1 METTKIKSLRTL
13 QPTVKMKTVVRNY
26 GDGRIAEFSEA
37 PDFEGPRIHLSGAN
51 STEFWEKYPNNGYRM
66 QMEMASRE
74 LYSKCTDDPKLCE
87 DHNLSQKDIDDLRRG
102 RTPEGRTWHHDHSPK
117 DDCNMVLT
125 DKKVHDENKHC
136 GGSLTSNNDRMK
148 TLIPRQKSSLVR
160 IKNTTEFVMHKHPM
174 ALSVASGVATAG
186 VTTALYYYGCK
197 KTGHKPSKW
206 GYGMCAIIGC
216 VVSVLVHTKLNDGK
230 IYL

>member
-1 METTKIKSLRTL
+1 
-13 QPTVKMKTVVRNY
+13 
-26 GDGRIAEFSEA
+26 
-37 PDFEGPRIHLSGAN
+37 
-51 STEFWEKYPNNGYRM
+51 M

-148 TLIPRQKSSLVR
+148 TLIPRQKSSLFR

-174 ALSVASGVATAG
+174 AVSVASGVATAG

>member
-102 RTPEGRTWHHDHSPK
+102 GLQRV
-117 DDCNMVLT
+117 VLGIMT
-125 DKKVHDENKHC
+125 
-136 GGSLTSNNDRMK
+136 
-148 TLIPRQKSSLVR
+148 IVR
-160 IKNTTEFVMHKHPM
+160 R
-174 ALSVASGVATAG
+174 
-186 VTTALYYYGCK
+186 TTAIWY
-197 KTGHKPSKW
+197 
-206 GYGMCAIIGC
+206 
-216 VVSVLVHTKLNDGK
+216 
-230 IYL
+230 

>member
-1 METTKIKSLRTL
+1 MIRNC
-13 QPTVKMKTVVRNY
+13 VR
-26 GDGRIAEFSEA
+26 I
-37 PDFEGPRIHLSGAN
+37 
-51 STEFWEKYPNNGYRM
+51 T
-66 QMEMASRE
+66 
-74 LYSKCTDDPKLCE
+74 
-87 DHNLSQKDIDDLRRG
+87 NLSQKDIDDLRRG

-174 ALSVASGVATAG
+174 AVSVASGVATAG